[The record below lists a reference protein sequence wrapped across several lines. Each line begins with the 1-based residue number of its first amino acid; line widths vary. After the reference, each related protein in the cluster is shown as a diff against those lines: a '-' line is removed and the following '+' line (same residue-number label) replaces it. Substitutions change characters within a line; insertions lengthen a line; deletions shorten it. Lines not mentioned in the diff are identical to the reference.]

1 MTRILVIMATYNGEK
16 YLSEQ
21 MDSIFN
27 QKEVT
32 CSVLVRDDG
41 SKDNTLSILK
51 NYQRDQDLTWY
62 QGSHAGVA
70 DGYYELMEK
79 ASSGEFFHSF
89 DYIAFSDQD
98 DVWDNDKLITA
109 AVALRKMSDN
119 RPALY
124 YCGQRLTDEKL
135 NIIGDHTLNSERSLK
150 TRFVL
155 SDFAGCTGV
164 FNKKLLLEVVSYKPK
179 YMLMHDSWILRVCL
193 AIGGTVIV
201 DPEAHM
207 CYRQHGNNTLGLEH
221 SLRAD
226 LKQVNQY
233 LNMYHIEP
241 LMKELKNGYRDKL
254 VEPYREIIEWICD
267 YRTNREH
274 KKKLLDKSNV
284 DFCNRGLNLTYQLKV
299 RLNKL

>member
-89 DYIAFSDQD
+89 DYIAFSD
-98 DVWDNDKLITA
+98 
-109 AVALRKMSDN
+109 
-119 RPALY
+119 
-124 YCGQRLTDEKL
+124 
-135 NIIGDHTLNSERSLK
+135 
-150 TRFVL
+150 
-155 SDFAGCTGV
+155 
-164 FNKKLLLEVVSYKPK
+164 
-179 YMLMHDSWILRVCL
+179 
-193 AIGGTVIV
+193 
-201 DPEAHM
+201 
-207 CYRQHGNNTLGLEH
+207 
-221 SLRAD
+221 
-226 LKQVNQY
+226 
-233 LNMYHIEP
+233 
-241 LMKELKNGYRDKL
+241 
-254 VEPYREIIEWICD
+254 
-267 YRTNREH
+267 
-274 KKKLLDKSNV
+274 
-284 DFCNRGLNLTYQLKV
+284 
-299 RLNKL
+299 